1 MSDKKNDNVLTRLG
15 KIRTPKGTA
24 AFAFLGKP
32 DNSFGKPR
40 YRINVFFDKAD
51 PEFKEFITKLKA
63 LNVEFGKSKGRKP
76 NPIPVKL
83 TNEKLAGTVNLP
95 VGTPFI
101 EMTSK
106 YDENSKPIPVFD
118 ASAEKIDTYVYG
130 GDIVRAEG
138 NVSGWEL
145 PAGVGIK
152 VYLGAVQLLQSNWKG
167 GKGASF
173 EAEEEFLGDNVTDP
187 QVTEET
193 LEEED
198 VEEDDLFAD
207 DPVEEKA
214 VDPTD
219 SIL

>member
-1 MSDKKNDNVLTRLG
+1 MAKKDSVLTRLG
-15 KIRTPKGTA
+15 KIRTPKGVA
-24 AFAFLGKP
+24 AFAFLNKP

-40 YRINVFFDKAD
+40 YRINIFFDKKD
-51 PEFKEFITKLKA
+51 PEYVEFVGKLKK
-63 LNVEFGKSKGRKP
+63 LNEEYGEQTGRKP
-76 NPIPVKL
+76 NPVPIKL
-83 TNEKLAGTVNLP
+83 TNEKLSATVNQP

-101 EMTSK
+101 EMQSK
-106 YDENSKPIPVFD
+106 YDSNSKPIPVFN
-118 ASAEKIDTYVYG
+118 AAAEKIDSYVYG

-152 VYLGAVQLLQSNWKG
+152 VYLGAVQLLKSNWQG

-173 EAEEEFLGDNVTDP
+173 EAEEEFLGEDTDP
-187 QVTEET
+187 QATEEE

-198 VEEDDLFAD
+198 VEEDDLFGDDEESEPEAD
-207 DPVEEKA
+207 